1 MKKQLMK
8 RRKKNIPKKKL
19 ATEMVIERLD
29 SIITRLDII
38 EKDLRELKGIV
49 HPESEGEKKHTPEF
63 FMEK

>member
-1 MKKQLMK
+1 MKKQLMR
-8 RRKKNIPKKKL
+8 RRKEIIPKKKL
-19 ATEMVIERLD
+19 TSEMVIEKLD

-49 HPESEGEKKHTPEF
+49 QPGSEEEKKHTPEF

>member
-1 MKKQLMK
+1 MKKQLMR
-8 RRKKNIPKKKL
+8 RRKESIPKKRL
-19 ATEMVIERLD
+19 TSEMVIEKLD

-49 HPESEGEKKHTPEF
+49 HPESEEEKKHAPEY